1 MTYEQ
6 LWHRLTPIYD
16 AGEAKAIVRNVL
28 EMQFHLSFADILC
41 GKVTELSADNQAELE
56 KIMVRLEKSEPMQYV
71 LGTAFFYGRPFHV
84 DPGVLIP
91 RPETTELCQ
100 WIIEAPKEGSI
111 LDIGTG
117 SGCIAIT
124 LAIELPQSHVSAWDI
139 SEEALTIAK
148 ANASALNA
156 HINFEKQD
164 ALAPHIDERKWD
176 IIVSNPPYIEPK
188 ERREMERN
196 VLEYEPTIALFA
208 PENNPIAFYQSIGN
222 YAAQTL
228 LPGGLLYFELN
239 PLTANAVGFYLENIG
254 FKDIEYRED
263 QFHKQRF
270 LKAKKI

>member
-6 LWHRLTPIYD
+6 LWHRLTPIYE

-148 ANASALNA
+148 ANASTLNA
-156 HINFEKQD
+156 HVNFEKQD

-239 PLTANAVGFYLENIG
+239 PLTANAVGSYLESIG

>member
-6 LWHRLTPIYD
+6 LWHRLTPIYE

-71 LGTAFFYGRPFHV
+71 LGTAFFYGRPLHV

-100 WIIEAPKEGSI
+100 WIIETPKEGSI

-148 ANASALNA
+148 ANASTLNA
-156 HINFEKQD
+156 HVNFEKQD

-188 ERREMERN
+188 EREEMEKN
-196 VLEYEPTIALFA
+196 VLEYEPAIALFA
-208 PENNPIAFYQSIGN
+208 PESNPIAFYQSIGN
-222 YAAQTL
+222 YAAKTL

-239 PLTANAVGFYLENIG
+239 PLIANAVGSYLESIG